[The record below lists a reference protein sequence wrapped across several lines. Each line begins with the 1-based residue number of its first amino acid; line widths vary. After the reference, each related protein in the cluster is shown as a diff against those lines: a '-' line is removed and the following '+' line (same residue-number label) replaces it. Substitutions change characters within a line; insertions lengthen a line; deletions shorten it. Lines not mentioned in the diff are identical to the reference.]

1 MIPLLVG
8 LVVTAATA
16 PFVRRVMQVVGIMDI
31 PNHRSSHVAPIARG
45 GGLACLSGVLVGL
58 AVAQMQGRQ
67 VLWVAVLAVVL
78 LAVVGFAD
86 DRRGLAAT
94 PRLAAQLA
102 SGLIAGAA
110 IGGFYF
116 ALTAALVVPAA
127 VNVVN
132 FMDGINGITSLIII
146 CWGITALLVGRAHGL
161 ELLSVVGAVSAGSA
175 LGFLPWNA
183 PVAKLFLGDVGS
195 YLFGGLVAVGLL
207 LGWIGGV
214 HTVVL
219 IAPLALYLA
228 DTGTAL
234 TKRALRGDSLVEAHR
249 EHIYQRLVRE
259 AGLSHLAVAVT
270 VGVTS
275 MCITATVAFLA
286 PPVAGGISIVLIA
299 GYLLSVPMA
308 QVIRHRLPAANKRIR

>member
-1 MIPLLVG
+1 
-8 LVVTAATA
+8 
-16 PFVRRVMQVVGIMDI
+16 
-31 PNHRSSHVAPIARG
+31 
-45 GGLACLSGVLVGL
+45 
-58 AVAQMQGRQ
+58 
-67 VLWVAVLAVVL
+67 
-78 LAVVGFAD
+78 
-86 DRRGLAAT
+86 
-94 PRLAAQLA
+94 
-102 SGLIAGAA
+102 
-110 IGGFYF
+110 
-116 ALTAALVVPAA
+116 
-127 VNVVN
+127 
-132 FMDGINGITSLIII
+132 MDGINGITSLIII

-275 MCITATVAFLA
+275 MCITATVAFGSTCRGRYLNRSYRWVFVIGPNGAGDTPPTASCEQDDKVISVTTA
-286 PPVAGGISIVLIA
+286 PRGLVCLLGWLTWTKTGGLMI
-299 GYLLSVPMA
+299 PTD
-308 QVIRHRLPAANKRIR
+308 N